1 LSTSLTSLLAPAAE
15 YATSVLENIGPMMD
29 YVKEKIVQGINI
41 AVGAFTFFETVLT
54 NLDSVWEMAIAYAE
68 MSMISIKENI
78 MHVLTVEIPAY
89 AAWFRDNFINLIRD
103 AFNGAITIVQNAGAK
118 LGNMIK
124 TVFEFIRSGG
134 AGGVSGLMDNLGKQ
148 AAGSLLAGF
157 KSSLTS
163 LPDIAARQLTQ
174 REKDLAEKIGA
185 IGGRLGEE
193 FSDKMR
199 ERMLGVGDDLS
210 GEISAATSNINLKG
224 RQSVMTGGIAATEG
238 RLLTR
243 GPGTRLPDLV
253 EQILRELKKKP
264 NKEGQ
269 QFPFGVNAGDKG
281 LEILRGILDNTGKTV
296 QMEAIA

>member
-1 LSTSLTSLLAPAAE
+1 
-15 YATSVLENIGPMMD
+15 
-29 YVKEKIVQGINI
+29 
-41 AVGAFTFFETVLT
+41 
-54 NLDSVWEMAIAYAE
+54 MAIAYAE

-103 AFNGAITIVQNAGAK
+103 AFNGTITIVQNAGAK

-243 GPGTRLPDLV
+243 GPGTRIPDQL
-253 EQILRELKKKP
+253 
-264 NKEGQ
+264 EG
-269 QFPFGVNAGDKG
+269 FFNWFRRAHPGKGFAPEGRGFGVNVNDQG